1 MTRITFNA
9 SWDQADLLR
18 QLDKVAA
25 GMKITPPPHFPETP
39 PRKIG
44 RVLYLPVEIASREL
58 PTKAQLAGDLARR
71 GFQVVV
77 GAAWNIYIELYR
89 GLPPGLVLF
98 KTLNAHDANNM
109 HLLQQRGHI
118 VAALN
123 EEAFGLLPEA
133 WLYRTEM
140 NDQALRLADTI
151 CAQGEKSAAVL
162 REISGNKVSVTG
174 NPRTAAKIGTRGEE
188 ILVCMMAGNINGY
201 LPFPNYMEITLNALG
216 KTDGDTLRL
225 MREQVVHESEHMSL
239 MLESIDELS
248 RRFPE
253 RRIRVRPHPAENQSV
268 YEASENVVLDN
279 GVPLSERMK
288 DAAVVVFLSGC
299 GSGLEAFLSEVPG
312 VRVGS
317 GGHGI
322 SAELHPQ
329 ASSPAEVCE
338 AVAAQ
343 LKNPRMVGS
352 LTDHFAPVTL
362 ADELDKLQAENSKP
376 LDVDMA
382 ETWKQRADAFEPQGF
397 HQNKFPDT
405 ADEHISELAGLPAE
419 RLGWNTWLVT
429 M

>member
-1 MTRITFNA
+1 MSKITFNA
-9 SWDQADLLR
+9 SWDQADLLG
-18 QLDKVAA
+18 QLNKVAA
-25 GMKITPPPHFPETP
+25 AVKITPQPHFPQSP

-58 PTKAQLAGDLARR
+58 PTKARLAGDMARR

-77 GAAWNIYIELYR
+77 GAAWNIFIELYR

-109 HLLQQRGHI
+109 HLIQQRGHM

-133 WLYRTEM
+133 WIYRTEM
-140 NDQALRLADTI
+140 NDQALRLADMI
-151 CAQGEKSAAVL
+151 CAQGKRSAAVL
-162 REISGNKVSVTG
+162 RDISGGEVSVTG
-174 NPRTAAKIGTRGEE
+174 NPRAVSEKSARGEE

-201 LPFPNYMEITLNALG
+201 LPFPNYMEMTLNALG

-225 MREQVVHESEHMSL
+225 MQEQIAHEGKHMSL
-239 MLESIDELS
+239 MLESIEALS
-248 RRFPE
+248 RRFPS
-253 RRIRVRPHPAENQSV
+253 RCIIVRPHPAENRSI
-268 YEASENVVLDN
+268 YETSGNVVLDDSRS
-279 GVPLSERMK
+279 LSERMK
-288 DAAVVVFLSGC
+288 DAGVVVFLSGC
-299 GSGLEAFLSEVPG
+299 GSGLEAFLSEIPG
-312 VRVGS
+312 VRIGT

-322 SAELHPQ
+322 SAELHLT
-329 ASSPAEVCE
+329 AASPAEVCE

-343 LKNPRMVGS
+343 LENPRMIGS

-362 ADELDKLQAENSKP
+362 EDELDKLQAENSMP
-376 LDVDMA
+376 LDVDIA
-382 ETWKQRADAFEPQGF
+382 ETWSQRADAFEPQGF

-405 ADEHISELAGLPAE
+405 ADEHVSELAGLPAQ
-419 RLGWNTWLVT
+419 RLGWNTWLVK